1 MSAVFPILWLTG
13 NSGAGK
19 TTLAYG
25 VKRYFDEEES
35 EKLLYRKVVILDGDE
50 MRASISTTET
60 LSPADRRAHN
70 LRVARLAS
78 VLQSQGFLVIVS
90 VIAPF
95 ISVREEIDVLCQPKW
110 IYVQRSG
117 LDAPNR
123 PYEPPE
129 EPDYTIC
136 IDNVSKKEGIEEFL
150 RYIPEATII
159 KQSHA
164 LPVGMTV

>member
-60 LSPADRRAHN
+60 LSPADRRA
-70 LRVARLAS
+70 
-78 VLQSQGFLVIVS
+78 
-90 VIAPF
+90 
-95 ISVREEIDVLCQPKW
+95 
-110 IYVQRSG
+110 
-117 LDAPNR
+117 
-123 PYEPPE
+123 
-129 EPDYTIC
+129 
-136 IDNVSKKEGIEEFL
+136 
-150 RYIPEATII
+150 ATFAWP
-159 KQSHA
+159 A
-164 LPVGMTV
+164 LPPFYNPKDFSSSFRLSHLYFRPGRD